1 MTMYK
6 IGFSPSAWEDYEYW
20 ERQDKKTLNRI
31 KKLIK
36 ELQRHPLE
44 GTGKPE
50 RLSGSL
56 SGSWS
61 RRIDEYNR
69 MVYQVINDV
78 VLIEQI
84 RTHYGE

>member
-1 MTMYK
+1 MYK
-6 IGFSPSAWEDYEYW
+6 IGFSPAAWNDYEYW
-20 ERQDKKTLNRI
+20 EKQDKKTLGRI

-36 ELQRHPLE
+36 ELQRHPFE

-56 SGSWS
+56 SGSFS
-61 RRIDEYNR
+61 RRIDENNR
-69 MVYQVINDV
+69 LVYQVVDDV
-78 VLIEQI
+78 VLIEQL

>member
-1 MTMYK
+1 LNK
-6 IGFSPSAWEDYEYW
+6 IGFSPEAWEEYEYW
-20 ERQDKKTLNRI
+20 EHQDKKTLNKI

-36 ELQRHPLE
+36 EIQRHPFE

-50 RLSGSL
+50 RLTGNL

-69 MVYQVINDV
+69 MVYQVLEDTVI
-78 VLIEQI
+78 IEQLK
-84 RTHYGE
+84 THYEG